1 MMREQPAPRNSPEA
15 VTRGL
20 AGHTIAVVGLS
31 SRPESPSYE
40 VAQYLQEQ
48 GYRVIPI
55 NPRETEVL
63 GERAYPS
70 LREAPPGIDVVDVF
84 RRPDAAPAIVEDA
97 IAIGA
102 RVLWLQLGVVN
113 EEAAARAESAGMTV
127 VMDRCMHIEHL
138 RRAAPTR

>member
-1 MMREQPAPRNSPEA
+1 MVNQLARRNSPEA
-15 VTRGL
+15 ISRGL
-20 AGHTIAVVGLS
+20 AGRTIAMVGLS
-31 SRPESPSYE
+31 SRPDSPSYE
-40 VAQYLQEQ
+40 VAQYLQEH

-55 NPRETEVL
+55 NPRESEVL

-70 LREAPPGIDVVDVF
+70 LREAPAGIDVVDVF

-97 IAIGA
+97 ISIGA
-102 RVLWLQLGVVN
+102 PVLWLQLGVVN

-138 RRAAPTR
+138 RRAGATP

>member
-1 MMREQPAPRNSPEA
+1 MMSNQPARRNSPEA
-15 VTRGL
+15 ISRGL
-20 AGHTIAVVGLS
+20 AGRTIAIVGLS
-31 SRPESPSYE
+31 SRPDSPSYE
-40 VAQYLQEQ
+40 VAQYLQEH

-70 LREAPPGIDVVDVF
+70 LREAPAGIDVVDVF
-84 RRPDAAPAIVEDA
+84 RRPDAAPGIVEDA
-97 IAIGA
+97 ISIGA
-102 RVLWLQLGVVN
+102 PVLWLQLGVIN

-138 RRAAPTR
+138 RRAGATA

>member
-1 MMREQPAPRNSPEA
+1 MEEQPGRRNSPEA
-15 VTRGL
+15 IARGL
-20 AGHTIAVVGLS
+20 AGRTIAMVGLS

-40 VAQYLQEQ
+40 VAQYLREH

-70 LREAPPGIDVVDVF
+70 LREAPAGIDVVDVF
-84 RRPDAAPAIVEDA
+84 RKPDAVPAVVDDA

-102 RVLWLQLGVVN
+102 PLLWLQLGVVN

-127 VMDRCMHIEHL
+127 IMDRCMHIEHL
-138 RRAAPTR
+138 KRARTTR

>member
-1 MMREQPAPRNSPEA
+1 MVNHPARRNSPEA
-15 VTRGL
+15 ISRGL
-20 AGHTIAVVGLS
+20 AGRTIAMVGLS
-31 SRPESPSYE
+31 SRPDSPSYE
-40 VAQYLQEQ
+40 VAQYLQEH

-55 NPRETEVL
+55 NPRESEVL

-70 LREAPPGIDVVDVF
+70 LREAPVGIDVVDVF

-97 IAIGA
+97 ISIGA
-102 RVLWLQLGVVN
+102 PVLWLQLGVVN

-138 RRAAPTR
+138 RRAGATP

>member
-1 MMREQPAPRNSPEA
+1 MVDQPERRNSPEA
-15 VTRGL
+15 ISRGL
-20 AGHTIAVVGLS
+20 AGRTIAIVGLS
-31 SRPESPSYE
+31 SRPDSPSYE
-40 VAQYLQEQ
+40 VAQYLQEH

-70 LREAPPGIDVVDVF
+70 LREAPAGIDVVDVF
-84 RRPDAAPAIVEDA
+84 RRPDAAPGIVEDA
-97 IAIGA
+97 ISIGA
-102 RVLWLQLGVVN
+102 PVLWLQLGVIN

-138 RRAAPTR
+138 RRAGATA

>member
-1 MMREQPAPRNSPEA
+1 MVNQPARRNSPEA
-15 VTRGL
+15 ISRGL
-20 AGHTIAVVGLS
+20 AGRTIAMVGLS
-31 SRPESPSYE
+31 SRPDSPSYE
-40 VAQYLQEQ
+40 VAQYLQEH

-55 NPRETEVL
+55 NPRESEVL

-70 LREAPPGIDVVDVF
+70 LREAPAGIDVVDVF

-97 IAIGA
+97 ISIGA
-102 RVLWLQLGVVN
+102 PVLWLQLGVVN

-138 RRAAPTR
+138 RRAGSTP

>member
-1 MMREQPAPRNSPEA
+1 MVNQPARRNSPEA
-15 VTRGL
+15 ISRGL
-20 AGHTIAVVGLS
+20 AGRTIAMVGLS
-31 SRPESPSYE
+31 SRPDSPSYE
-40 VAQYLQEQ
+40 VAQYLQEH

-55 NPRETEVL
+55 NPRESEVL

-70 LREAPPGIDVVDVF
+70 LREAPAGIDVVDVF

-97 IAIGA
+97 ISIGA
-102 RVLWLQLGVVN
+102 PVLWLQLGVVN

-138 RRAAPTR
+138 RRAGATP